1 MTFSTVFAS
10 AARLKP
16 LPAMSLV
23 MMLIVALTALLPGAA
38 WAQLSEREKQQ
49 GANAH
54 SQIIAQYG
62 GVYDHPDVGPY
73 VARITSRM
81 AAASNMPNEE
91 FRVTVLNSPV
101 VNAFALPGGYVY
113 VTRGLVALANS
124 EAELA
129 SVIGHEI
136 AHVTERHGRGR
147 QNQAIGATI
156 LGAVLGLAV
165 GSDLVNQIF
174 SIGASGYLADYSRDQ
189 ENEADM
195 VGLDML
201 VRAGYDP
208 YAAPSFLQSLGAQSA
223 LHADL
228 QGARYDPNRVDW
240 LASHPAT
247 GQRVRD
253 TRNQAGQT
261 GVSPGVRATGETV
274 HMAAIDGMLYGD
286 DPEQGYVRG
295 NRFIHP
301 ELRFAFEVPDG
312 FQMSNSSRAVTA
324 RHSSGAQL
332 KFDGGNRQGAAT
344 MSGYLTSVWA
354 RDAQLKGVESL
365 EVNGIPAATAVTRV
379 KGKDVRLV
387 AYDAGDGNG
396 VYRFLIATPPRETR
410 RMEPQLREMVLSF
423 KRLTQREASQAN
435 PLRVKIRKVRRGDT
449 VDALAGRMAYDTA
462 AEKRFRVLNGFG
474 EREAVSPGQ
483 TVKLVVEGSR

>member
-1 MTFSTVFAS
+1 MIAAVFSLPRAKRFAPMV
-10 AARLKP
+10 AG
-16 LPAMSLV
+16 
-23 MMLIVALTALLPGAA
+23 LIALLVLGLMPLAA
-38 WAQLSEREKQQ
+38 QAQLSQREKQQ
-49 GANAH
+49 GASAH
-54 SQIIAQYG
+54 EQIVAQYG
-62 GVYDHPDVGPY
+62 GVYDHPQVGPY
-73 VARITSRM
+73 VARITARM

-113 VTRGLVALANS
+113 VTRGLVSLANS

-174 SIGASGYLADYSRDQ
+174 NIGASGYLADYSRDQ
-189 ENEADM
+189 ENEADK

-208 YAAPSFLQSLGAQSA
+208 YSAPSFLQSLGDQSA
-223 LHADL
+223 LHARL

-253 TRNQAGQT
+253 TRAQAQGT
-261 GVSPGVRATGETV
+261 GILPASRRTGEEA
-274 HMAAIDGMLYGD
+274 HFAAIDGMLYGD
-286 DPEQGYVRG
+286 DPKEGYVRG
-295 NRFIHP
+295 RRFIHP
-301 ELRFAFEVPDG
+301 ELRFAFEVPEG
-312 FQMSNSSRAVTA
+312 FQMTNSSKAVSA

-332 KFDGGNRQGAAT
+332 KFDGGARRGAAT
-344 MSGYLTSVWA
+344 MADYLTRVWA

-365 EVNGIPAATAVTRV
+365 TINGIPAATGVTRV

-387 AYDAGDGNG
+387 AYDAGDGEG
-396 VYRFLIATPPRETR
+396 VYRFLIATPPRETA
-410 RMEPQLREMVLSF
+410 RMEAAIREMVLSF
-423 KRLTQREASQAN
+423 SRLSAREAASAK
-435 PLRVKIRKVRRGDT
+435 PFLVETRKVRRGDT
-449 VDALAGRMAYDTA
+449 VGSLASLMAFDTA
-462 AEKRFRVLNGFG
+462 AEERFRVLNGLSG
-474 EREAVSPGQ
+474 NEGVLPGQ
-483 TVKLVVEGSR
+483 TVKLVVE